1 MELAIVPIV
10 EEHID
15 GFGHS
20 LDTIARERRWLG
32 AFEGFTPDFTHE
44 FVTGMIEKN
53 HPFFVVLDGETVV
66 GWVFIHP
73 ARLPVSAHV
82 GDLVMGLLKD
92 YRGQGLGTKL
102 IQVAI
107 EKAKITGLMRVELQV
122 FPHNTAA
129 IALYEKVG
137 FRHEGTRAKAA
148 KLDEGYVD
156 MLMMAIWLGD

>member
-1 MELAIVPIV
+1 MELAIVPIT

-15 GFGHS
+15 GFGNS

-32 AFEGFTPDFTHE
+32 AFEGFTPEFTNE
-44 FVTGMIEKN
+44 FVTGMIEN
-53 HPFFVVLDGETVV
+53 DHPFFVVLDGETVV
-66 GWVFIHP
+66 GWVFVRP

-102 IQVAI
+102 IQTAI
-107 EKAKITGLMRVELQV
+107 EKAKNMGFLRIELEV
-122 FPHNTAA
+122 FPHNTAGL
-129 IALYEKVG
+129 ALYEKVG
-137 FRHEGTRAKAA
+137 FRHEGTRARAA

-156 MLMMAIWLGD
+156 MLMMATWLGD